1 MIGPESLSDVKDRIA
16 QQITTECISAAPQ
29 YQPYLRAE
37 SLQRGMDLFRQNGLI
52 GDHFAGDLDE
62 TVARA
67 DQTTDRYPFDVAR
80 RAMIVTT
87 IERGEI
93 I

>member
-1 MIGPESLSDVKDRIA
+1 ME
-16 QQITTECISAAPQ
+16 
-29 YQPYLRAE
+29 
-37 SLQRGMDLFRQNGLI
+37 LFRQNGLI

-67 DQTTDRYPFDVAR
+67 DQTTDRHPFDVAR